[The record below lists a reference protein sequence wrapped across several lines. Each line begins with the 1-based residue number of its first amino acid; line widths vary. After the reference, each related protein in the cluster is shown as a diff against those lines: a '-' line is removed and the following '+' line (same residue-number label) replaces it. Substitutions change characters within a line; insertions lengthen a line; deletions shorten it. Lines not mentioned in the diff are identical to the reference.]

1 MEVGKFYID
10 GTWVNPTRPHT
21 HTEVINPATETVI
34 TQLPLG
40 TEADVNKAVA
50 AAKQALTSYAKTSI
64 GERLEL
70 LEAIR
75 TEYKNRYQDLADAI
89 SLEMGAPKTLAENHQ
104 TAAGLGHLKSAQTAL
119 RAHKFEWRHGTSQH
133 ILRYEA
139 IGVAGLITP
148 WNWPSNQIMAK
159 LAPCL
164 AAGCT
169 AILKPSEVS
178 PLSAVIIAEIC
189 DKAGVPKGV
198 FNLVQGLGPV
208 VGAAMSRHPDIALM
222 SFTGSTR
229 AGVAVAQDSA
239 ATVKRVCQ
247 ELGGKSANIVLDD
260 TKFATGVA
268 QGTQASMLNSGQSCT
283 APTRMLVPASR
294 HDEAL
299 AIAKTTAES
308 LVVGDPA
315 SADTDLGPVANEAQ
329 YNKVQS
335 LISRG
340 ISEGAKLITGGT
352 GRVEGMSRGYFVKPT
367 VFGGVE
373 NSMTIAREEIF
384 GPVLSVLAY
393 QTTEDAIAIANDST
407 YGLAGY
413 VTGDMTKNHETML
426 AIARELQAGQIH
438 FNYTAGGGEPP
449 FGGYKQSGNGRERG
463 TWGLNEYLEIKAML
477 GGVD

>member
-10 GTWVNPTRPHT
+10 GAWHNPARPHT
-21 HTEVINPATETVI
+21 HTEVINPATETII

-50 AAKQALTSYAKTSI
+50 AAKQAFPGYAKTSI
-64 GERLEL
+64 NQRLEL

-75 TEYKNRYQDLADAI
+75 AEYKTRYQDLADAI
-89 SLEMGAPKTLAENHQ
+89 SMEMGAPKTLAENHQ
-104 TAAGLGHLKSAQTAL
+104 TAAGLGHLKAAQTAL

-133 ILRYEA
+133 MLRYEA

-189 DKAGVPKGV
+189 HKAGVPKGV
-198 FNLVQGLGPV
+198 FNMVQGLGPV
-208 VGAAMSRHPDIALM
+208 VGAALSRHPDVALM

-229 AGVAVAQDSA
+229 AGVAVAQDAA

-247 ELGGKSANIVLDD
+247 ELGGKSANIILDD
-260 TKFATGVA
+260 NAFATSVA
-268 QGTQASMLNSGQSCT
+268 QGTGGAMVNSGQSCT

-294 HDEAL
+294 HEEAL

-308 LVVGDPA
+308 LVVGDPRDA
-315 SADTDLGPVANEAQ
+315 NTDLGPVANATQ
-329 YNKVQS
+329 YDKVQT
-335 LISRG
+335 LIALG
-340 ISEGAKLITGGT
+340 IDEGAKLVTGGA
-352 GRVEGMSRGYFVKPT
+352 GRVEGLKRGYFVKPT
-367 VFGGVE
+367 VFGSVQ
-373 NSMTIAREEIF
+373 NTMTIAREEIF
-384 GPVLSVLAY
+384 GPVLSVLSY

-413 VTGDMTKNHETML
+413 VSGDASKNHKTML

-438 FNYTAGGGEPP
+438 FNYTAGGAESP

-463 TWGLNEYLEIKAML
+463 TWGLDEYLEIKAML
-477 GGVD
+477 GVV